1 LDACTLVPMIALQK
15 EIQAQLDEIKAALE
29 SSTDEMTSWKLRRQ
43 RYELLRANG
52 VKAKRTYPSGP
63 LAHIEDFRPTH
74 VTPINIRYHGG
85 KSIGGAAVSA
95 FAKAAA

>member
-1 LDACTLVPMIALQK
+1 MIALQETIQARLQ
-15 EIQAQLDEIKAALE
+15 EIQAALE

-74 VTPINIRYHGG
+74 VTPISIRYHGG
-85 KSIGGAAVSA
+85 KSIGGAL
-95 FAKAAA
+95 AKAAD